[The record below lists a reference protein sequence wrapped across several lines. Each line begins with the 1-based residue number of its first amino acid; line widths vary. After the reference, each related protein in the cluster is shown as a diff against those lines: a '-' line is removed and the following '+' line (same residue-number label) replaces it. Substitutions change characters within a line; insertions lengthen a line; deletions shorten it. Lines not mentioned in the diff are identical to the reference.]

1 MATTEQVIIEFITN
15 DEQLKSSEQR
25 LTDLG
30 KIDKVIGEQFKT
42 ANAEINKQT
51 TALKT
56 VADAALQIDSAGK
69 LTKRSLDALASAVK
83 TVSSFQLKRGMVEE
97 IHKAGLTVN
106 EFQKALDKTVKS
118 ERDLLSTTD
127 LLVPTTDNF
136 TTSQVALKKELTE
149 IVKQLAKMKLAGE
162 ENTKQYQALI
172 DRAGALKK
180 AMSDVNQQLKVTAS
194 NTKPLDGLISA
205 TTGVAGGFSVAQGA
219 VALFGD
225 TSEDLQKTLLRVNA
239 AMAILQGL
247 QAIQNVLQKESAAA
261 ILLNTVATKA
271 QAAAQLVW
279 NFIIGSSTGLLK
291 LFRIALAATG
301 VGLLVIGI
309 MELVQ
314 AFKSSNSEMEDANSL
329 IERQKQLLEELNS
342 SIQQRADVEIA
353 RLRLAGAMQS
363 EIDRASGLA
372 LVKQRNAL
380 RDVNK
385 ELIEMAKLVGTGKVF
400 NELNKEI
407 EENTKNIKALN
418 NEIFVKSIDYE
429 KQLKD
434 ERKAAADKRLEDAKK
449 FGEDQKR
456 LAEEARQR
464 EKEARAAGFA
474 DAKAF
479 RELELLAVEKG
490 SQEELEIRK
499 NLLRAEL
506 QQALDNDK
514 LTDNQRKLLVKQFFA
529 DRINLEKQFAKDRD
543 KVILENINSDIQA
556 ELQGLELSNERRL
569 ELTETSIQIAAQLEI
584 DAAEGNAQKITEIN
598 AKRDKAIRDARI
610 ASIQQS
616 LEYELSISA
625 VSNAANIRALQKDMD
640 AEKTTLQERISI
652 INELATIQS
661 DAIQKRIDALNEERK
676 KGLISQKDYNLQYAQ
691 LVDEQTKV
699 WEDAEH
705 KKTKVTET
713 ETEKRR
719 RIGLEDFK
727 NAIKVAEAVSQI
739 MSGLSSLAADK
750 ENQRIDEARQR
761 IKDLQDAG
769 AITEKEAITRMKR
782 VDAEERR
789 IKTQQAQ
796 RDKALALFNAVISTA
811 KGIAEAIPNPFLIAL
826 AAAIG
831 AAQIAIIAARPIPK
845 FGKGKKNQY
854 EGLAEVGE
862 TGTELIQRNGGMEV
876 ASKRQI
882 TWLSK
887 NDKVFNPMETAAM
900 MSHSPMNTERVVNN
914 TSNKN
919 VEINYEKLGEAVG
932 KHVKTDVYVDGVK
945 EQHLQKQAFEKYL
958 DSRRSF

>member
-1 MATTEQVIIEFITN
+1 MPTEQVIIEFIS
-15 DEQLKSSEQR
+15 DDSQLKGSADRLEQLGR
-25 LTDLG
+25 
-30 KIDKVIGEQFKT
+30 IDKNIGDSFKT
-42 ANAEINKQT
+42 TNTEINKQAA
-51 TALKT
+51 ALKT
-56 VADAALQIDSAGK
+56 VAAATAQIDSTGKATKKNIQDVSNAVKGMSSTFQKEFKSGVIDELKKAGVSLK
-69 LTKRSLDALASAVK
+69 DFEKQTGLAFGNTEQATLSLRSQLRQMVEQLAQLKVQGKDTGAEYLALA
-83 TVSSFQLKRGMVEE
+83 Q
-97 IHKAGLTVN
+97 KAGL
-106 EFQKALDKTVKS
+106 
-118 ERDLLSTTD
+118 
-127 LLVPTTDNF
+127 
-136 TTSQVALKKELTE
+136 LKDAIED
-149 IVKQLAKMKLAGE
+149 A
-162 ENTKQYQALI
+162 
-172 DRAGALKK
+172 
-180 AMSDVNQQLKVTAS
+180 NQQVRGFGSDTR
-194 NTKPLDGLISA
+194 NIDGLIQ
-205 TTGVAGGFSVAQGA
+205 GVQGLAGGFAIVQGA
-219 VALFGD
+219 TALFGD
-225 TSEDLQKTLLRVNA
+225 ESEELQKTLLRVNA

-247 QAIQNVLQKESAAA
+247 QSIQNVLQKESAASQ
-261 ILLNTVATKA
+261 LLNTVATKA
-271 QAAAQLVW
+271 QAAAQLAW
-279 NFIIGSSTGLLK
+279 NFIIGASTGLLK
-291 LFRIALAATG
+291 AFRIALAATG
-301 VGLLVIGI
+301 IGLVVLLIY
-309 MELVQ
+309 ELVQ
-314 AFKSSNSEMEDANSL
+314 AFKSSNSEMEDANNL
-329 IERQKQLLEELNS
+329 IEQQKILLDELNA
-342 SIQQRADVEIA
+342 SIQQRGDVEIA
-353 RLRLAGAMQS
+353 RLKLAGALQS
-363 EIDRASGLA
+363 EIDRAAALTLIKQRDA
-372 LVKQRNAL
+372 LVTLNKELRVMAQTVTTIKAFNELVKQIEANSG
-380 RDVNK
+380 
-385 ELIEMAKLVGTGKVF
+385 LIQS
-400 NELNKEI
+400 
-407 EENTKNIKALN
+407 LN
-418 NEIFVKSIDYE
+418 NQIFVKSIDYE

-434 ERKAAADKRLEDAKK
+434 ERKDAAEKRLEDAKK
-449 FGEDQKR
+449 FAEDQKR

-464 EKEARAAGFA
+464 EKEFRAAGFA

-490 SQEELEIRK
+490 SQEELQIRK

-529 DRINLEKQFAKDRD
+529 DRIALEKQFAKDRD
-543 KVILENINSDIQA
+543 KIILENINSDIQA

-569 ELTETSIQIAAQLEI
+569 ELTETAIQIAAQLEI

-610 ASIQQS
+610 ASIQS
-616 LEYELSISA
+616 TLDYELA
-625 VSNAANIRALQKDMD
+625 LTAASNAAHIRALQKELD
-640 AEKTTLQERISI
+640 ADKTSLQERISI

-699 WEDAEH
+699 WDDAES
-705 KKTKVTET
+705 KKTATTKAESA
-713 ETEKRR
+713 KR
-719 RIGLEDFK
+719 IAQVKEEIQ
-727 NAIKVAEAVSQI
+727 NVVKVAEVLSQVLT
-739 MSGLSSLAADK
+739 GLNSLAADK

-782 VDAEERR
+782 LDAEERR

-845 FGKGKKNQY
+845 FGKGKKGLY

-862 TGTELIQRNGGMEV
+862 TGTELIQRNGRMEV
-876 ASKRQI
+876 ANKRQI

-914 TSNKN
+914 NSNKS

-945 EQHLQKQAFEKYL
+945 EQHIQKQAFEKYL